1 MIIPQ
6 NSQEPTSDIASQL
19 KRQGL
24 KMNKKTSTGNSA
36 TPISSGSS
44 TGGVKIPNDG
54 NPNSRSSYDFS

>member
-24 KMNKKTSTGNSA
+24 KMNKKTSPGNSA
-36 TPISSGSS
+36 TPISNGSS
-44 TGGVKIPNDG
+44 NGGVKIPNDG
-54 NPNSRSSYDFS
+54 NPNSRSSYDCF